1 MNRRGF
7 ILTISTFMYV
17 AIFILFLSL
26 TSFVI
31 YKSTMTD
38 KQVFQPYLD
47 FVKFN
52 TGQTNNDLS
61 GQFYWC
67 SKFFYYD
74 ALNPADG
81 YNYIV
86 EKRYC
91 EGYNAKRF
99 V

>member
-1 MNRRGF
+1 MKERGF

-26 TSFVI
+26 TA
-31 YKSTMTD
+31 YM
-38 KQVFQPYLD
+38 VFKPTVVDSQIIKPYLD
-47 FVKFN
+47 YYKFN
-52 TGQTNNDLS
+52 TGDASETNVD
-61 GQFYWC
+61 QYYWC

-74 ALNPADG
+74 ASNASSG
-81 YNYIV
+81 YNGIT
-86 EKRYC
+86 EKTYC